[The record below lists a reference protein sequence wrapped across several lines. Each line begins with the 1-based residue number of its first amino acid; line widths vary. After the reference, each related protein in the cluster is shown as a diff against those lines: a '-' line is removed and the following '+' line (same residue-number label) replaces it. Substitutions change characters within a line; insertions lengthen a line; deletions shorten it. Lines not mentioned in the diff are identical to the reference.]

1 MLATYWHRLVD
12 SADIWALVGLAG
24 QILFAG
30 RFLLQWLHA
39 ERVQRSEIPLGF
51 WYLSIAGSLV
61 VLVYAI
67 RIADPVFII
76 GQAAGLFVY
85 LRNLQL
91 IYRERGGAR
100 VPEFSPAG
108 FIVALWAA
116 TVAAALW
123 ARPLLPIDETRY
135 LSVAWEMHLADHWL
149 VPLLDGEPYSHKPPL
164 LFWLIRIGWLVFGVN
179 EVTARLVAPLFG
191 LGALGLTALLARLL
205 WPGPDGH
212 AAGKLAPLLLLTA
225 AWWLAFTT
233 LTMFDLMLAFFAVL
247 AWIGLALALRHGQP
261 WRGFALAGLALGLG
275 ALTKGPVIL
284 VYVLPAA
291 LLAPFWAPTDPA
303 PRPRWSHWYLGV
315 LAAVALGAAIGLA
328 WALAA
333 AEAGGPAY
341 RQALLWGQ
349 TAGRVRSSFAH
360 GRPFWWYLPLLPL
373 LFFPWLLWRPAWVA
387 LAAWRDAGVRFGL
400 IVFGAGLLVFSA
412 ISGKQPHYLLP
423 LFPALALVIGRG
435 LASGRVLPRRRDS
448 LLPAALV
455 AALALAAALAPVV
468 VSQIPR
474 LAARPDLPDWAR
486 HSQIGLALALTSA
499 ATLAIWLGRKSSPRP
514 AIAGLAAL
522 PVGVFFAF
530 HLVALP
536 QLGPELDFGPA
547 AAVIRRG
554 LDQGHP
560 VAFAG
565 GYQGEYQ
572 FLGRLTRPLPEIARD
587 AVPDWL
593 QQHPDGWVVERFRPN
608 GAGGAPPAL
617 YAEVRSG
624 RATAIWDQAT
634 VAARAGFFGRN

>member
-1 MLATYWHRLVD
+1 MLAIYWHRLVD
-12 SADIWALVGLAG
+12 NADVWALVGLTG

-39 ERVQRSEIPLGF
+39 ERVKRSEIPLGF

-61 VLVYAI
+61 VLVYAV
-67 RIADPVFII
+67 RIADPVFML
-76 GQAAGLFVY
+76 GQAAGLLVY

-91 IYRERGGAR
+91 IYRERGGA
-100 VPEFSPAG
+100 PAAEFGTAG
-108 FIVALWAA
+108 LVVVLWGAA
-116 TVAAALW
+116 MAVALW

-149 VPLLDGEPYSHKPPL
+149 VPMLDGEPYSHKPPL
-164 LFWLIRIGWLVFGVN
+164 LFWLIRLGWLAFGVN
-179 EVTARLVAPLFG
+179 ELTARLVAPLFG
-191 LGALGLTALLARLL
+191 LGALGLTAVLARLL
-205 WPGPDGH
+205 WPGPDGR
-212 AAGKLAPLLLLTA
+212 AAGRLAPVLLLTA

-233 LTMFDLMLAFFAVL
+233 LTMFDLMMAFFAVL
-247 AWIGLALALRHGQP
+247 AWVGLALALRG
-261 WRGFALAGLALGLG
+261 REATGFAIAGLALGLG

-291 LLAPFWAPTDPA
+291 VAAPLWAPAEPA
-303 PRPRWSHWYLGV
+303 RRPRWLRWYAGV
-315 LAAVALGAAIGLA
+315 FGAVALGTAIGLA

-333 AEAGGPAY
+333 AKAGGPAY
-341 RQALLWGQ
+341 SQALLWGQ
-349 TAGRVRSSFAH
+349 TAGRVKNSFAH

-373 LFFPWLLWRPAWVA
+373 LFFPWLLWRPAWRA

-400 IVFGAGLLVFSA
+400 IVFGAGLAVFSA

-423 LFPALALVIGRG
+423 LFPALALVIARG
-435 LASGRVLPRRRDS
+435 LAGGRTWLRRWDS

-455 AALALAAALAPVV
+455 GALALAASLAPFVMAQV
-468 VSQIPR
+468 PR
-474 LAARPDLPDWAR
+474 LAARPDLPEWTR
-486 HSQIGLALALTSA
+486 HSQAGLALALA
-499 ATLAIWLGRKSSPRP
+499 ATAALALWLGRSAAVRP

-522 PVGVFFAF
+522 PAGVFFAF
-530 HLVALP
+530 HLIALP
-536 QLGPELDFGPA
+536 QLGSELDFGPA
-547 AAVIRRG
+547 AALIRRG
-554 LDQGHP
+554 LDEGHP

-572 FLGRLTRPLPEIARD
+572 FLGRLTRPLPEIARE

-608 GAGGAPPAL
+608 GSDGPPPAL

-634 VAARAGFFGRN
+634 VAARAGFFSHN